1 MREFEECRTVHQFE
15 QTWRFEDFTASE
27 DSQDLDKIK
36 ELFEKWNQW
45 DSKVSKHIQ
54 PQIFRGLIKA
64 DGKKLKDTLTLKVK
78 KELASLR
85 LHLFEI
91 AENLNKGINKNL
103 EKISEDVKKDM
114 KNLDSYVGFVRC
126 LKEADETIRECES
139 QKGRLEQMKVLLQKN
154 RVKDE
159 NAGTLSGSQT
169 YVQKLQVKI
178 EQITNIIEQL
188 QNELAK
194 ANDKAGMS
202 REGNL
207 AQLEQEIEKQKTQI
221 RDQIDRLDSE
231 ILTKP
236 DVKPELALQELA
248 KIKRSYDGLNK
259 KVEQYQENENV
270 LNVENRVEIPEME
283 IFEQRY
289 EKRFNLWNNREK
301 FENLSAKWYDAIFLE
316 QDAEAIVKQVKQY
329 DQDNIQAKMKLKKGE
344 IDEVLNKF
352 DMDVRRVVEHCPLIE
367 ALGCK
372 DLESRHWQKI
382 FKQMDNIS
390 NGMDQ
395 TTLTLNRMI
404 DDEAM
409 NHLEFIQE
417 VSGMAKGEADL
428 SR

>member
-1 MREFEECRTVHQFE
+1 MDIEGKKYSVITQVEFDTGKDMSFSPDKSNFKTGMDKLLLDMKSSVEDIQPINLHSDLQQFINGLITDTAPRFSIIVDHSFLYRTVKRKIEDHLSDDFAYLENAVREFEECRTVHQFE

-126 LKEADETIRECES
+126 LKEADETIRECEG

-194 ANDKAGMS
+194 ANDKAAMS

-236 DVKPELALQELA
+236 DVKPELALQELN
-248 KIKRSYDGLNK
+248 KIKRQYDGLKK
-259 KVEQYQENENV
+259 KVEQY
-270 LNVENRVEIPEME
+270 
-283 IFEQRY
+283 
-289 EKRFNLWNNREK
+289 
-301 FENLSAKWYDAIFLE
+301 
-316 QDAEAIVKQVKQY
+316 
-329 DQDNIQAKMKLKKGE
+329 
-344 IDEVLNKF
+344 
-352 DMDVRRVVEHCPLIE
+352 
-367 ALGCK
+367 
-372 DLESRHWQKI
+372 
-382 FKQMDNIS
+382 
-390 NGMDQ
+390 
-395 TTLTLNRMI
+395 
-404 DDEAM
+404 
-409 NHLEFIQE
+409 
-417 VSGMAKGEADL
+417 
-428 SR
+428 